1 MTRRKLLEQLKRLKA
16 VSRSQ
21 WRAALAVLMLEIAYL
36 LHGHLKENKY
46 GRKYLV
52 GGYTEYGAH
61 SEENLCGDPLYH
73 YQSVVVEKLF
83 DGSCEWKAENSLAE
97 QLKKIAA
104 NVISNEVDKFKRR
117 QKREERTG
125 QSSQMVSLDEANGAV
140 NRMEQLEADPRHLH
154 WEQICAAAD
163 GDEELERY
171 VQAVGESKQLK
182 DVREALGLKA
192 GDSERLQ
199 KKLKRRVKKGLMV
212 KGSLQSKAAE
222 PSEWLMVNG

>member
-1 MTRRKLLEQLKRLKA
+1 MTMEIYYAQLKRLMK
-16 VSRSQ
+16 VTPRQ
-21 WRAALAVLMLEIAYL
+21 WWIALEVLLQEIALL
-36 LHGHLKENKY
+36 LHGHLKVNKY

-52 GGYTEYGAH
+52 GGYTEYGVH
-61 SEENLCGDPLYH
+61 SEENLCGDALYH
-73 YQSVVVEKLF
+73 YQSVVVEKLY
-83 DGSCEWKAENSLAE
+83 DGSCEWKPENTLAE

-104 NVISNEVDKFKRR
+104 NVISNEVDKYKRR

-125 QSSQMVSLDEANGAV
+125 QSSQTLSLDEANGAV
-140 NRMEQLEADPRHLH
+140 SRVEQQGIDPRHLH

-171 VQAVGESKQLK
+171 VQAVGESKKLK

-199 KKLKRRVKKGLMV
+199 KKLKRRVKKLPYG
-212 KGSLQSKAAE
+212 
-222 PSEWLMVNG
+222 

>member
-1 MTRRKLLEQLKRLKA
+1 MTRMKLIEQLKRLKA

-21 WRAALAVLMLEIAYL
+21 WRAALAVLMLEIAFL
-36 LHGHLKENKY
+36 LHGKLKEDEN
-46 GRKYLV
+46 GRKYLA
-52 GGYTEYGAH
+52 GGYTQYGAH
-61 SEENLCGDPLYH
+61 SEVRLGGEALYH

-125 QSSQMVSLDEANGAV
+125 QSSQTVSLDEANAAV
-140 NRMEQLEADPRHLH
+140 NRMEDGGIDPHHAH
-154 WEQICAAAD
+154 WELICEAAD

-182 DVREALGLKA
+182 DVREALGLKS
-192 GDSERLQ
+192 GETERLQ
-199 KKLKRRVKKGLMV
+199 KKLKRRVKKGLRV
-212 KGSLQSKAAE
+212 G
-222 PSEWLMVNG
+222 